1 MLHLDVIFI
10 LAGKQFALKPRDY
23 VFKMSQFNKTSCM
36 SGFVGM
42 NLPGSLWI
50 LGDIFIG
57 QYYTEFDAEN
67 NRVGFATSN
76 LSPEL

>member
-1 MLHLDVIFI
+1 
-10 LAGKQFALKPRDY
+10 
-23 VFKMSQFNKTSCM
+23 M

-57 QYYTEFDAEN
+57 QYYTEFDAEK
-67 NRVGFATSN
+67 NRVGFAASN
-76 LSPEL
+76 LSPEV